1 MQAALVGSAADGI
14 GGQSRQEG
22 RHAWSKVWR
31 VDAAQGNAEGSRF
44 RGRGTL
50 AVWGDG
56 LMEQSLECQATEPKE
71 QEEAT
76 GP

>member
-1 MQAALVGSAADGI
+1 M
-14 GGQSRQEG
+14 
-22 RHAWSKVWR
+22 WSKVWR

>member
-1 MQAALVGSAADGI
+1 MVQGLE
-14 GGQSRQEG
+14 GGC
-22 RHAWSKVWR
+22 
-31 VDAAQGNAEGSRF
+31 
-44 RGRGTL
+44 RGTL